1 MSDILDVPRGDDTE
15 PQATRL
21 FDEPGLWR
29 AEAASALG
37 YTGLE
42 LATAV
47 APGAGFPAVLTAL
60 GAHLG
65 VGCGDMIVDVGAGLG
80 GASAWLAFLTGA
92 QVVAVEP
99 ADGSRSAAERLFPQL
114 IVEDGRA
121 DELPVAEGA
130 AAAVT
135 AIGVC
140 SLLSDLD
147 ALLDEAT
154 RVLRPGGRIGIADL
168 FLVDGTTATIGPNT
182 FRSVTE
188 VADALIRRGF
198 VVVEVGCGR
207 AEPDETWSSA
217 QRLVDA
223 EIELRHADDPEFAA
237 WQADQDHLAEMVAK
251 GYVMSG
257 CVVGRRRA

>member
-1 MSDILDVPRGDDTE
+1 MSDTSAPDT
-15 PQATRL
+15 ADAGRL
-21 FDEPGLWR
+21 FDEPALWR

-37 YTGLE
+37 YEGLE

-47 APGAGFPAVLTAL
+47 APGAGFPAVLHAL
-60 GAHLG
+60 AAHLD
-65 VGCGDMIVDVGAGLG
+65 VGAGDLVVDVGAGLG

-99 ADGSRSAAERLFPQL
+99 AQGSRVAAERLFPQL
-114 IVEDGRA
+114 LVHDGRA
-121 DELPVAEGA
+121 DELPVDDGV

-140 SLLSDLD
+140 SLLADLD
-147 ALLDEAT
+147 ALLEEAT
-154 RVLRPGGRIGIADL
+154 RVLRPGGRLGIADL
-168 FLVDGTTATIGPNT
+168 FLVDGRTATVGPNT

-188 VADALIRRGF
+188 VAEAMIRRGF

-207 AEPDETWSSA
+207 PEPDEGWSRA
-217 QRLVDA
+217 QRLVDS
-223 EIELRHADDPEFAA
+223 EIELRHGGDAAFAE
-237 WQADQDHLAEMVAK
+237 WQADQDHLSEMVTG

-257 CVVGRRRA
+257 CVVGRSRD